1 LETSYVGSSPTIGIF
16 LCAYLKSWWLQM
28 MVDMKTKMCIFTN
41 NKIEGN
47 EELYEGNVFCNC
59 IMVIHNF
66 IAMDRTGYQL
76 LVMADKGG

>member
-1 LETSYVGSSPTIGIF
+1 
-16 LCAYLKSWWLQM
+16 M

-41 NKIEGN
+41 NEIKGN
-47 EELYEGNVFCNC
+47 EELHEGNVIRNC

-66 IAMDRTGYQL
+66 IAVDGTGYLL